1 MFCKGWILHG
11 AFILKL
17 KCAILFLC
25 LLHSQF
31 FVIPAVEIFKTLKV
45 MTGMILSLK
54 LSIVVVI
61 SSIVVCAINFLVYRK
76 DVKDTFLMM
85 KNILKKE
92 K

>member
-54 LSIVVVI
+54 LSIILNHQNSFFIRVKCLESNLI
-61 SSIVVCAINFLVYRK
+61 MLDPALKLVF
-76 DVKDTFLMM
+76 VFFS
-85 KNILKKE
+85 
-92 K
+92 